1 METKLRR
8 SVIPIIAILVFF
20 GISFAL
26 FSLISGRD
34 GAGEP
39 NERFGLVS
47 GDAYPLRSEGE
58 PFGEPESNGA
68 LSLGRYFVD
77 SARYVYQYYTKDVKL
92 WTPEDGLAEDGSD
105 GLTLALT
112 FSVAEGHEFFPAVF
126 FRSVSPDPY
135 ASGEIVRLLADGGSE
150 TVCGVEYTD
159 GTPAGFGAGEHTVH
173 VRFPV
178 SEPGRYRLTLRFGDY
193 SGEECAASGTVVIPE
208 ASERDFDLV
217 SVDLTP
223 YSGTDAE
230 SAGHIRAAAI
240 CRSNVG
246 SLPYQDLQN
255 VRLERL
261 SGETWVDASSAVK
274 YLVDMTQSNP
284 YVSPVA
290 YRVTDPATWK
300 AADDIFCGI
309 AEFAAAPDTRYRLTL
324 EFCENADGSG
334 ERYVLRFEIYV
345 PGEA

>member
-1 METKLRR
+1 MERKLRH

-26 FSLISGRD
+26 FSLLSTRD

-47 GDAYPLRSEGE
+47 ADAYPLAPEGE
-58 PFGEPESNGA
+58 SFGEPESDGA
-68 LSLGRYFVD
+68 VSLGRYFVD
-77 SARYVYQYYTKDVKL
+77 SARYVYQYYTKDVKR
-92 WTPEDGLAEDGSD
+92 WTPESGLAEDGSD

-112 FSVAEGHEFFPAVF
+112 FSVAEGHELLPAGFFH
-126 FRSVSPDPY
+126 SVSPDPY
-135 ASGEIVRLLADGGSE
+135 ASGEIVRLLEDGGSE

-159 GTPAGFGAGEHTVH
+159 GTPTCFSAGEHTVR
-173 VRFPV
+173 VRFPLA
-178 SEPGRYRLTLRFGDY
+178 EPGRYRLTLRFGEDR
-193 SGEECAASGTVVIPE
+193 GAECAASGIVVIPE
-208 ASERDFDLV
+208 ESERDFDLI

-223 YSGTDAE
+223 YSGADAE
-230 SAGHIRAAAI
+230 SEEHVRAAAI
-240 CRSNVG
+240 CRSNAG

-255 VRLERL
+255 VHLERL
-261 SGETWVDASSAVK
+261 SGETWVDASSAVQ

-284 YVSPVA
+284 YISPVA
-290 YRVTDPATWK
+290 YNVTDPATGK
-300 AADDIFCGI
+300 PAGDLFCGV

-324 EFCENADGSG
+324 EFCENEDGSG

>member
-39 NERFGLVS
+39 NERFGLVR
-47 GDAYPLRSEGE
+47 GDAYSLQPEGE
-58 PFGEPESNGA
+58 PFGEPESSGA
-68 LSLGRYFVD
+68 ASLGRYFVD

-92 WTPEDGLAEDGSD
+92 WTPEGGLAEDGSD

-112 FSVAEGHEFFPAVF
+112 FSVAEGHELSPAGF
-126 FRSVSPDPY
+126 FRSVSPDLY
-135 ASGEIVRLLADGGSE
+135 ASGEIVRLLEDGGSE
-150 TVCGVEYTD
+150 TVCGAEYTD
-159 GTPAGFGAGEHTVH
+159 GTPAGFGAGEHTVR
-173 VRFPV
+173 VRFPIF
-178 SEPGRYRLTLRFGDY
+178 EPGRYRLTLRFGED
-193 SGEECAASGTVVIPE
+193 SGEECTASGTVVIPE

-230 SAGHIRAAAI
+230 SEGHVRAAAI
-240 CRSNVG
+240 CRSNTG

-261 SGETWVDASSAVK
+261 SGGTWVDASSAVK
-274 YLVDMTQSNP
+274 YLVDMTQANP

-290 YRVTDPATWK
+290 YNVTDPATGR
-300 AADDIFCGI
+300 AAEDVFCGI

-345 PGEA
+345 PGDA

>member
-34 GAGEP
+34 SAGEP

-47 GDAYPLRSEGE
+47 GDAYSLQPEGE
-58 PFGEPESNGA
+58 PFGEPTSDGA

-77 SARYVYQYYTKDVKL
+77 SARYVYQYYTRDVKL
-92 WTPEDGLAEDGSD
+92 WTPADGLAKDGSD

-112 FSVAEGHEFFPAVF
+112 FSVEEGHELFPAVF

-135 ASGEIVRLLADGGSE
+135 ASGEIVRLHEDGGSE
-150 TVCGVEYTD
+150 TVCGVEYVG
-159 GTPAGFGAGEHTVH
+159 GTPMSFGAGEHTVR

-178 SEPGRYRLTLRFGDY
+178 SEPGRYRLTLRFGED
-193 SGEECAASGTVVIPE
+193 SGEECTASGTVVIPE
-208 ASERDFDLV
+208 ASERDFDLI

-230 SAGHIRAAAI
+230 SEGHVRAAAI

-261 SGETWVDASSAVK
+261 SGGTWVDASSAVK

-290 YRVTDPATWK
+290 YNVTDPATGK
-300 AADDIFCGI
+300 TADDIFCGV